1 LGQNKPKLKE
11 KQIEMCVTLKIWK
24 VRPRNRGGERKEE
37 VKNEKVFGV
46 KLKICWPH
54 TPPRNRNSAEKFK
67 HHIGSHCSTV
77 RRRLMSTKRHK
88 HLPHVGACVARTSY
102 FLKIIFYIYYY
113 LSIKPIITKNQV
125 ENTKKLMD
133 ISLIVFFILRVI
145 QSFYC
150 GIKKKKKKKPLDII
164 LIFFAFKCD

>member
-1 LGQNKPKLKE
+1 
-11 KQIEMCVTLKIWK
+11 MCVTLKIWK
-24 VRPRNRGGERKEE
+24 VRPRNRGGERKEQ

-46 KLKICWPH
+46 KLKVCWPH
-54 TPPRNRNSAEKFK
+54 IPSRNRNSVEKFK
-67 HHIGSHCSTV
+67 HHIGSHYLTA

-88 HLPHVGACVARTSY
+88 HLPHVGACVAHTSY
-102 FLKIIFYIYYY
+102 FFKIIFYIYYY

-125 ENTKKLMD
+125 KNTKKIMD

-150 GIKKKKKKKPLDII
+150 GIKKKKTKKPLDII
-164 LIFFAFKCD
+164 LIFFCF